1 MMGNFSEDPKGCMVF
16 LLFVLGCLLLI
27 TIPGFLIC
35 YFAMGMDLSVALLIG
50 FLTGQFAIGLLEILP
65 LPFKL
70 IKRIR
75 HFLSRGSK

>member
-1 MMGNFSEDPKGCMVF
+1 MMGNFAEDPKGCMVF

-50 FLTGQFAIGLLEILP
+50 FLTGQLALGLLEILP

-75 HFLSRGSK
+75 HFPSRGSK